1 MTYYDIFKDKGVFAI
16 ISEKDNGNFSALF
29 GSQTAEQLDQ
39 YAMLQ
44 FAGKTVISAINADN
58 KEEMIEAIWT
68 LNAAAYKKQL
78 DVLATTYNVTEP
90 LQSKREVTENV
101 ADTATDDNTETG
113 ANKAFNDTDFS
124 DSERTVNTGT
134 NETNRT
140 RTYTETVTGNGAKSL
155 SDEIMKEFEL
165 KKINLQKM
173 VIFAVVRE
181 ITLDVY

>member
-1 MTYYDIFKDKGVFAI
+1 MTYYDIFNDKGVFTI

-29 GSQTAEQLDQ
+29 GNQTAEQLDK

-44 FAGKTVISAINADN
+44 FAGKTVVSAINAEN
-58 KEEMIEAIWT
+58 KDEMIEAIWK
-68 LNAAAYKKQL
+68 LNADTYKKQL
-78 DVLATTYNVTEP
+78 EVLQTAYNVTEP
-90 LQSKREVTENV
+90 LQSKREITENV
-101 ADTATDDNTETG
+101 ADTATDDSTETG
-113 ANKAFNDTDFS
+113 ANIAFNDTEFS

-140 RTYTETVTGNGAKSL
+140 RTYTETVTGNGAKSV

-173 VIFAVVRE
+173 IIFAVVRE